1 MVTRS
6 RSVALSVSLNLESI
20 TVAALKEA
28 SVPTKTV
35 VNVTHGQGVL
45 GLRLT
50 LPPTSVVHVAFGE
63 W

>member
-1 MVTRS
+1 M
-6 RSVALSVSLNLESI
+6 
-20 TVAALKEA
+20 KEA